1 MQFKG
6 NLGPRVTVVMAVAR
20 SDPGTDV
27 GLKVKIFILMPT
39 SMSK

>member
-6 NLGPRVTVVMAVAR
+6 NLGPRVTVVMAR